1 MQKYFIRGNGTQCN
15 YEEMIKHIAKY
26 IIKNKDKELE
36 LTIGTD
42 SQNHTQTK
50 IVEVVSIHTIGSGGI
65 YFYHTDYI
73 TKIRSIKE
81 KILEETNRSLNIANG
96 FIDALALELIDYD
109 IDLDE
114 LNVHFYIHCDIGHN
128 GKTSMLISEIV
139 NWVHAMGY
147 DCVIKPDSYAASG
160 IANKITK

>member
-1 MQKYFIRGNGTQCN
+1 
-15 YEEMIKHIAKY
+15 MIKHIAKY

-50 IVEVVSIHTIGSGGI
+50 IVEVVAIHTIGSGGI

-81 KILEETNRSLNIANG
+81 KILE
-96 FIDALALELIDYD
+96 
-109 IDLDE
+109 
-114 LNVHFYIHCDIGHN
+114 
-128 GKTSMLISEIV
+128 
-139 NWVHAMGY
+139 
-147 DCVIKPDSYAASG
+147 
-160 IANKITK
+160 